1 MPRISFELNTLP
13 KGRAQK
19 SMSVLNAADLRH
31 YINIFTYVKRHLRAE
46 EEKKPKTETLPL
58 LIASLF
64 R

>member
-1 MPRISFELNTLP
+1 MPRISFELNILP

-19 SMSVLNAADLRH
+19 SMSVLNAADLKH

-46 EEKKPKTETLPL
+46 EKKKKKTETHPL